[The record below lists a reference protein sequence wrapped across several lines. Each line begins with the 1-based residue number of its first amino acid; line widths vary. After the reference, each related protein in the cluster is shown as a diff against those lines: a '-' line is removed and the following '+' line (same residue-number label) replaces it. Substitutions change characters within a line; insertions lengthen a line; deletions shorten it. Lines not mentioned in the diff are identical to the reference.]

1 MNEQS
6 EMPVPERIGKY
17 EIIDVLGR
25 GGMGV
30 VYRAR
35 DSRIG
40 RNVAIK
46 TLTEGFSGNPE
57 MLKRFY
63 QEAGHTGNLR
73 HSNIVIIYDFGDED
87 GLPYIVMEYLDGEPL
102 DRLIRENATLHLYEK
117 LNIVE
122 QVCAALAYA
131 HTQGIIHRDVK
142 PANIIVQ
149 RDGLVKLLDFGIART
164 GERQVGLSMTRT
176 GTLVGTPAYMAPER
190 LGGDSLD
197 GRSDIFSVGVV
208 LYQLLSGALP
218 FDAEYPEIL
227 NQIFNQ
233 EPPPLEQYL
242 PSYPPQLNQIL
253 EHALAKKSQDRYSSA
268 SDMAADL
275 CAVAAQLKEQRIA
288 DMMEEAHT
296 SFDQHDFV
304 HAKQLIGQILRIDS
318 QHAEAKKLITKVNQ
332 FLNLQELR
340 RRLENLVKTAE
351 EAINARNWD
360 QAKASCTDALHLDP
374 DNAEAAELLAK
385 ANAGKQKKEQIQK
398 LLREAE
404 VARNV
409 HNLELATECARQACI
424 LEPGDSRILAICNAL
439 EKEAEAERRRNR
451 IRKYLEMAQEH
462 LVSLRFEDAGKTL
475 AKAEKLDPIDPDLM
489 RLKDELAEAIQQDE
503 RKRLLSTLEE
513 KAAAARTLEQ
523 LQQVNSEILAALEK
537 FSSEPTLLRLKMQL
551 DPRLREHQAKK
562 LVAEVGEAC
571 RQLPPASAIERVRE
585 ALLRLP
591 GNPILLKL
599 ESGISQKLAR
609 EQREQTLKGYLTKAR
624 VLLDDNL
631 YLETAK
637 VLEACQ
643 KEGFS
648 SPELTELLE
657 YSRAAAAKR
666 ISQDLVERSFLEAK
680 QLLADHDYESVLK
693 LLPPVLQYVEEP
705 SLRKQ
710 LDEASA
716 KQKELQQRIDQL
728 ISEVLS
734 LREMQLYDAAIGLIR
749 DEGAGV
755 KRAKRVQAELEV
767 CVSMLEQEANQ
778 LESIGAAYACLTSQ
792 ECVTAFQRAV
802 SVRGNS
808 TVADAV
814 EIEKR
819 LGVRVQSIADQTVT
833 KCTEAARQAMAA
845 DDSVLAE
852 GQIQNASG
860 WQSSA
865 SPSVQAEWN
874 TVQSEILAAKKVLRF
889 RKALRR

>member
-1 MNEQS
+1 VSGQS

-17 EIIDVLGR
+17 EIVDVLGR

-73 HSNIVIIYDFGDED
+73 HSNIVIIYDFGDEE

-102 DRLIRENATLHLYEK
+102 DRLIRERTTLHLYEK

-122 QVCAALAYA
+122 QVCTALAYA

-164 GERQVGLSMTRT
+164 GERQSDLSMTRT

-190 LGGDSLD
+190 LRGDSLD
-197 GRSDIFSVGVV
+197 GRSDIFAVGVV

-242 PSYPPQLNQIL
+242 ASYPPQLDQIL
-253 EHALAKKSQDRYSSA
+253 GHALAKKSQDRYSSA

-275 CAVAAQLKEQRIA
+275 GAVAAQLKEQRIA
-288 DMMEEAHT
+288 EMMEEAHT
-296 SFDQHDFV
+296 SFDQHDFIY
-304 HAKQLIGQILRIDS
+304 AKQLIAQILRIDS
-318 QHAEAKKLITKVNQ
+318 QHVEAKKLMTKVNQ

-340 RRLENLVKTAE
+340 RRLDILVKTAN
-351 EAINARNWD
+351 EAIDARNWD
-360 QAKASCTDALHLDP
+360 QAKALCTDALHMDP
-374 DNAEAAELLAK
+374 DNAEAMELLAK
-385 ANAGKQKKEQIQK
+385 ADAGKQKREQIQK

-404 VARNV
+404 VARNAN
-409 HNLELATECARQACI
+409 NLELATECARQASI

-439 EKEAEAERRRNR
+439 EKEAEAERTRNR
-451 IRKYLEMAQEH
+451 IRKYLEKAQEH
-462 LVSLRFEDAGKTL
+462 LVSLRFVDAGKAL
-475 AKAEKLDPIDPDLM
+475 AKAERLDPIDPDLM
-489 RLKDELAEAIQQDE
+489 RLKDELAEAIQQAE
-503 RKRLLSTLEE
+503 QKRLVDALEE
-513 KAAAARTLEQ
+513 KATAARTLEQ
-523 LQQVNSEILAALEK
+523 MQLVNSEILAALEK

-551 DPRLREHQAKK
+551 DPRLREHEAKK
-562 LVAEVGEAC
+562 LVAEVAEAC

-599 ESGISQKLAR
+599 ESGISQKLSR
-609 EQREQTLKGYLTKAR
+609 EQREQTLKEYLAKAR

-657 YSRAAAAKR
+657 FAKAAAAER

-680 QLLADHDYESVLK
+680 QLIADQDYEAVLK
-693 LLPPVLQYVEEP
+693 LLPPVLQRVEEP

-716 KQKELQQRIDQL
+716 KQKELQHRIDEL
-728 ISEVLS
+728 VSEVLS
-734 LREMQLYDAAIGLIR
+734 LREMELYDAAIGLIR
-749 DEGAGV
+749 DEGEGV
-755 KRAKRVQAELEV
+755 QRAKRVQDELEV
-767 CVSMLEQEANQ
+767 CIRMLEQETNR
-778 LESIGAAYACLTSQ
+778 LESIGAVYACLTNQ
-792 ECVTAFQRAV
+792 DCITAFRRAV
-802 SVRGNS
+802 SAHGNS
-808 TVADAV
+808 TVASTA
-814 EIEKR
+814 EIERR
-819 LGVRVQSIADQTVT
+819 LNTRAQSIADQTVA
-833 KCTEAARQAMAA
+833 KCIEAARQAMAA

-852 GQIQNASG
+852 TQIENASG

-865 SPSVQAEWN
+865 SLSVQAEWK
-874 TVQSEILAAKKVLRF
+874 TIQSEISATKKVLRF
-889 RKALRR
+889 RKASRR